1 MPGSSGS
8 AGGDDGGEEGNP
20 LMDIIARFPRLPT
33 EAVEEAPTS
42 PTHLEP
48 LPEPAHAREVSC
60 RLGGGKSLVAVGRG
74 GPRLLERLPTPSP
87 TSCVSVRS
95 GATAKQR
102 SVRQP
107 AFPGL
112 SVVLLAVVAAVV
124 WSLAAWNDSVRLARQ
139 QRPERLAAR
148 PVVSSQTA
156 SP

>member
-87 TSCVSVRS
+87 S
-95 GATAKQR
+95 
-102 SVRQP
+102 
-107 AFPGL
+107 
-112 SVVLLAVVAAVV
+112 LLG
-124 WSLAAWNDSVRLARQ
+124 
-139 QRPERLAAR
+139 
-148 PVVSSQTA
+148 
-156 SP
+156 

>member
-48 LPEPAHAREVSC
+48 LP
-60 RLGGGKSLVAVGRG
+60 
-74 GPRLLERLPTPSP
+74 TPSP
-87 TSCVSVRS
+87 TLSR
-95 GATAKQR
+95 R

>member
-48 LPEPAHAREVSC
+48 LP
-60 RLGGGKSLVAVGRG
+60 
-74 GPRLLERLPTPSP
+74 TPSP

-107 AFPGL
+107 VFPGL

>member
-1 MPGSSGS
+1 MPGSSGL

-20 LMDIIARFPRLPT
+20 LMDIIARFPRLPA
-33 EAVEEAPTS
+33 EAGEGDHRTR
-42 PTHLEP
+42 
-48 LPEPAHAREVSC
+48 LPESSSPEAEH
-60 RLGGGKSLVAVGRG
+60 RLGSGNKSLPPSRRRDALVAAGRG
-74 GPRLLERLPTPSP
+74 GPRLLELSPTPSP
-87 TSCVSVRS
+87 TLSR
-95 GATAKQR
+95 R

-124 WSLAAWNDSVRLARQ
+124 WSLAAWHDSVRLARQ
-139 QRPERLAAR
+139 QRPERLASR